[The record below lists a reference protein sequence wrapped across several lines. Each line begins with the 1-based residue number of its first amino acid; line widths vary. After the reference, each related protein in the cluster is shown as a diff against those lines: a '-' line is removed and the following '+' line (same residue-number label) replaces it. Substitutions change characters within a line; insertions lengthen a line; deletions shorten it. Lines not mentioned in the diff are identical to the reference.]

1 MDNVLMNEQP
11 GDLLDEAVKLFETL
25 RGRLSETAAGRR
37 GEAGRAGAGR
47 TDDRAGERAG
57 EDVWSRAVAEEPRES
72 RESREPG
79 EGPRIATGA
88 PECRD
93 CPVCRA
99 IAVARESGGD
109 VREHLR
115 QAGRSLLAAVLDV
128 AAAYERTRPAHDPPP
143 RTGPGGD
150 RPAGAG

>member
-1 MDNVLMNEQP
+1 MNEQP

-25 RGRLSETAAGRR
+25 RRRLGETAAGPR

-57 EDVWSRAVAEEPRES
+57 EDVWSRAVAEEPPKPREA
-72 RESREPG
+72 
-79 EGPRIATGA
+79 PRIATGA

-99 IAVARESGGD
+99 IAVARASGDD

-115 QAGRSLLAAVLDV
+115 QAGRSLLAAATDV
-128 AAAYERTRPAHDPPP
+128 AAAFERTRPAHDPPP
-143 RTGPGGD
+143 RTGQGGD